1 MGEYCII
8 AIDRQYVDGIDDI
21 WTKRETT
28 DNVRLIK
35 VHENIRTQ
43 LCRFRICNV
52 ALFHSYLLITLKLSD
67 KNKI

>member
-35 VHENIRTQ
+35 VHEIIRTQ
-43 LCRFRICNV
+43 FVSL
-52 ALFHSYLLITLKLSD
+52 
-67 KNKI
+67 